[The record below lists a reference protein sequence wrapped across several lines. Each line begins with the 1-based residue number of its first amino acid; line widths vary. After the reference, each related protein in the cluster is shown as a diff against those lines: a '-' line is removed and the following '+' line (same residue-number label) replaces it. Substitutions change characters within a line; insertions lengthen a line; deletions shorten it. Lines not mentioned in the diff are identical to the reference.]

1 MPHYTR
7 SAEVRLNPDV
17 QAKLSRLADAR
28 GSDAEMLAREAIERF
43 VDYDEW
49 FIREV
54 EKGLAQIDWGQLLSH
69 EEVGKRLEKLL
80 AGKHSRA

>member
-1 MPHYTR
+1 M
-7 SAEVRLNPDV
+7 EVRLHPDV

-54 EKGLAQIDWGQLLSH
+54 EKGLAQIDRGQVLSH
-69 EEVGKRLEKLL
+69 EEVGTRLEKLL
-80 AGKHSRA
+80 TGKHSRA